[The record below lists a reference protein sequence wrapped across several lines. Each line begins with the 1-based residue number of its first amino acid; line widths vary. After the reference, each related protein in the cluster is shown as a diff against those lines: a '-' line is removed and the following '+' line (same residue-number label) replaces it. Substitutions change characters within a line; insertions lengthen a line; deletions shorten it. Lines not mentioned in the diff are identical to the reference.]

1 MEYADG
7 TTGNFITST
16 GEMPGTNRLEI
27 TAEKGRLVFEKD
39 KIEFIRNEIETSAYC
54 KTVNASFGVADHWI
68 CEIPYSEESS
78 NQHMNVINNMA
89 ESILHGTPLLAP
101 IQEGI
106 HSLEIANAILLSGL
120 RDATVNLPIDSAEF
134 AGELEK
140 LVRTSR
146 YQKKTV
152 AADIG
157 DISASYSIKK

>member
-1 MEYADG
+1 
-7 TTGNFITST
+7 
-16 GEMPGTNRLEI
+16 
-27 TAEKGRLVFEKD
+27 
-39 KIEFIRNEIETSAYC
+39 
-54 KTVNASFGVADHWI
+54 
-68 CEIPYSEESS
+68 
-78 NQHMNVINNMA
+78 MNVINNMA

-152 AADIG
+152 AADLG